1 MRTRIIVLLLV
12 GVTLAGGDSVIAAP
26 PPPVYPWPIG
36 PGPRYQPPAVN
47 QAVLDGKPAGGMRCA
62 NGRRFA
68 AHIELFAHRKVIVV
82 PPGIGVARSGCSYP
96 LRTKAP
102 TGVVDVLARGRFTL
116 GDLFTVWGRRLD
128 RTRLLSFSGGVSVFV
143 GARRCVGDPRRIVL
157 RRHAQIVLEVG
168 GYVAPHPSY
177 LFPKGD
183 G

>member
-1 MRTRIIVLLLV
+1 M
-12 GVTLAGGDSVIAAP
+12 IAAPP

-47 QAVLDGKPAGGMRCA
+47 RAVLDGKPVGGMRCA
-62 NGRRFA
+62 NGKRFA
-68 AHIELFAHRKVIVV
+68 VHIELFAHRKVIVV
-82 PPGIGVARSGCSYP
+82 PPGIGIARSGCSYP

-102 TGVVDVLARGRFTL
+102 TGVIDVLATRRFTL

-128 RTRLLSFSGGVSVFV
+128 ATQLVSFHGRVSVFV
-143 GARRCVGDPRRIVL
+143 GGKRRSGDPRRIVL
-157 RRHAQIVLEVG
+157 TRHAEIVLEVG

-183 G
+183 R